1 MDWPRCSPKCPVI
14 MVKEPRT
21 VDCIPNIFCGLSASP
36 SFSASVALRRCANDS
51 FNPCRTL
58 GLSPESALNCLEI
71 DAVGNRR
78 AQRPRHPV
86 VRRRDVREDFPNRTY
101 TLARTPHVLFRWDRF
116 RQASVS
122 LLVIGDHFEELRP
135 EARRRRGGGHRGGFG
150 GRVILA
156 LAGRHHSQTGCLH
169 YKETKTST

>member
-58 GLSPESALNCLEI
+58 GLSPES
-71 DAVGNRR
+71 
-78 AQRPRHPV
+78 
-86 VRRRDVREDFPNRTY
+86 FPNRTY
-101 TLARTPHVLFRWDRF
+101 TLAGTPRVLFRWHRF

-122 LLVIGDHFEELRP
+122 LLVIGDHFQELRP

-150 GRVILA
+150 CRVILA
-156 LAGRHHSQTGCLH
+156 LAGRHHSQTGCCK
-169 YKETKTST
+169 YKKTKTCTTHDALLRAGKSREPSHVSFSHWPPKPVQ